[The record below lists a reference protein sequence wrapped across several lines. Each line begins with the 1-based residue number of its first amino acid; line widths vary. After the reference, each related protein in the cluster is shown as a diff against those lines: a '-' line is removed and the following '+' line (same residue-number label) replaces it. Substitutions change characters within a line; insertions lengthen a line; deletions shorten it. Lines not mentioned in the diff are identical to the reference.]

1 MEGSSGKPGSRLK
14 RVKRAL
20 SMSAMGKMSKDAFKR
35 SQSIDHQLQQ
45 DLEQRKNELTLLLLG
60 GAYSGKSTF
69 VKQLRIHYGDG
80 FPEDERGPYKHQVHD
95 NISGAVH
102 KVIDHMRI
110 ENIKFDNDAYMNQAI
125 DFQTRNPVLDFNE
138 MLKKTYTPDDLQQP
152 GKGAN
157 SLLAMAC
164 TELGKRFAY
173 MSVKC
178 GGISEH
184 DQRLLLTLWDDSGF
198 QRAFTELVH
207 RKGESACLRPQEV
220 YFLSNLERMLS
231 EKYVPTH
238 QDILYIRRPT
248 LGVIEHLFNVDDLI
262 YRVIDVAGQKSQRK
276 KWIHVFENVTVVL
289 FFVAL
294 SAFDETLEED
304 ESLNS
309 LEDSLQM
316 FHEVSHNHYLER
328 TDFLLF
334 LNKYDLFTEKLK
346 HVQFKTFVK
355 TYSGDNSP
363 ETCIKY
369 IKDQFEQ
376 SRPCHKHVYTHVA
389 CATDVTMMA
398 DVLSKVLNIVAEI
411 NFRKTGGLF

>member
-1 MEGSSGKPGSRLK
+1 MSLTLRNN
-14 RVKRAL
+14 AL

-110 ENIKFDNDAYMNQAI
+110 ENIKFDNDAYM
-125 DFQTRNPVLDFNE
+125 
-138 MLKKTYTPDDLQQP
+138 
-152 GKGAN
+152 
-157 SLLAMAC
+157 
-164 TELGKRFAY
+164 
-173 MSVKC
+173 
-178 GGISEH
+178 

-207 RKGESACLRPQEV
+207 RK
-220 YFLSNLERMLS
+220 ERMLS